1 MIHQYENITTLIL
14 VVTMFVRKLIF
25 VGGVGVVVG
34 KTWQG
39 YTAHVGETPVC
50 ETQCLDFV

>member
-50 ETQCLDFV
+50 ET